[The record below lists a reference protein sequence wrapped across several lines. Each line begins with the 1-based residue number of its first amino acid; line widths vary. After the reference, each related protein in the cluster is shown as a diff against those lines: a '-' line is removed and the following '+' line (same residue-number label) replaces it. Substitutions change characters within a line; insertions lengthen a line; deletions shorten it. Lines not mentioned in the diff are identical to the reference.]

1 MAYAAN
7 LGRGDIIYPGLI
19 AAWSAKGKTNEDVD
33 RNVLKDLTGNGH
45 DITLNNFAY
54 SGMSGYGGYNLNLIT
69 DTNGNQ
75 KIHQTVAHNKIIL
88 KKLILGN
95 EIAWIEYKRIINIP
109 KLSWK
114 VSNVKQFIDRYPN
127 SYVKI
132 DTLKITE
139 DGIYNIEAKTESYP
153 YYWLS
158 VAKTFDMGNVS
169 SDNPIDLGGIEIELL
184 PEYPDAL
191 VFDGV
196 DDYGVNE
203 SLPSLTDYTVISKIH
218 WITSPNASVY
228 AYGKA
233 KEGIAARVIFSSY
246 SSIGRGICYLY
257 NFGLDNT
264 DRNVKSYVNP
274 VINYHNTKVFN
285 GTPINKGFAVDDNF
299 PFCLGRIWKSHGG
312 SCNMAFYSF
321 YLFNRTLTD
330 EEIKSFIR
338 QYIDPEYLLP
348 SEIPNPDCYYDFGQG
363 SNDDETRDDIK
374 DYSGNGKNA
383 KAYNIGWSGMSGYGG
398 INVNTNYTYSNTNRC
413 EEIIKEG
420 FKLTFKNITE
430 DYNLLFSNPNYM
442 YTQVGAKI
450 KVRISGIPN
459 GGNFYFGSKKWIN
472 ATKDGDYEGIF
483 TIDTNGNTTIASKGC
498 IGSTITVEFIPLYPG
513 ALVLDGIDDYIS
525 LDAFDSGF
533 KTMFMVC
540 TNLTEGVTLYDQR
553 SESFNKNYSVAYYPK
568 SIAYN
573 NDNINGTYIN
583 GTLNTKLTCQELKNK
598 KHLIHVVAKDISE
611 SRKPNIGRSLGQNQY
626 SNMVLYKFLGFKEA
640 LTEEQIKA
648 VINKY
653 NLLDGVDNIDVN

>member
-1 MAYAAN
+1 MSQFRRKLLESYATN
-7 LGRGDIIYPGLI
+7 KLVYPGLI
-19 AAWSAKGKTNEDVD
+19 AAWSAKGKTNEDAD

-54 SGMSGYGGYNLNLIT
+54 SGMSGYGGYNIPIFDTGYGWSSNLPDENKQKYKIVVPPIR
-69 DTNGNQ
+69 GGGFIWIKNQ
-75 KIHQTVAHNKIIL
+75 TKFPKIII
-88 KKLILGN
+88 KVEGIKSDTTFIIG
-95 EIAWIEYKRIINIP
+95 RIDSMTEV
-109 KLSWK
+109 L
-114 VSNVKQFIDRYPN
+114 Q
-127 SYVKI
+127 
-132 DTLKITE
+132 ITS
-139 DGIYNIEAKTESYP
+139 DGIYIFEEQVWDTPDTIGFRTDPNNTSES
-153 YYWLS
+153 S
-158 VAKTFDMGNVS
+158 EFTF
-169 SDNPIDLGGIEIELL
+169 EIL

-233 KEGIAARVIFSSY
+233 KEGIAASVIFSSY

-299 PFCLGRIWKSHGG
+299 PFYLGRIWKSHGG

-338 QYIDPEYLLP
+338 KHIDPEYLLP
-348 SEIPNPDCYYDFGQG
+348 SEIPNPDCYYDFSQG
-363 SNDDETRDDIK
+363 SNDDENRNTIVDQ
-374 DYSGNGKNA
+374 SGNGNNA
-383 KAYNIGWSGMSGYGG
+383 VAYGFAWSGMSGYGG
-398 INVNTNYTYSNTNRC
+398 YNLPIEKFIINGTYNGVTRVYGYEIPNNTTLSKLRFNVSGLNGNNFAIRINGLDYNYSYNTDGYYEIDAITNNSG
-413 EEIIKEG
+413 ETKTFEIIASP
-420 FKLTFKNITE
+420 FTYDN
-430 DYNLLFSNPNYM
+430 
-442 YTQVGAKI
+442 V
-450 KVRISGIPN
+450 
-459 GGNFYFGSKKWIN
+459 
-472 ATKDGDYEGIF
+472 
-483 TIDTNGNTTIASKGC
+483 TID
-498 IGSTITVEFIPLYPG
+498 FIPEYEG
-513 ALVLDGIDDYIS
+513 ALVFDGVDDYIS

-533 KTMFMVC
+533 KTTFMVC
-540 TNLTEGVTLYDQR
+540 ISLEAYVSSILYDQR
-553 SESFNKNYSVAYYPK
+553 SESFNKNYSIAYYPK

-573 NDNINGTYIN
+573 NNNINGTYIN
-583 GTLNTKLTCQELKNK
+583 GTLNTKLTCQELTNK

-611 SRKPNIGRSLGQNQY
+611 SRKPNIGRSLRRNQY
-626 SNMVLYKFLGFKEA
+626 FNMTLYKFLGFKEA

-653 NLLDGVDNIDVN
+653 NLLDGVDNIN